1 MSALTEG
8 VKAIYARKRRRLL
21 DDDGGMKLFFQ
32 GDYII
37 RRYDEIEARAI
48 AEAVPVTPATN
59 IRSVSVLYDGSYNDV
74 VEGNILSQS
83 RRVGSRAQMGSRIG
97 KDELQVARDLLTMGE
112 IDAALFLASLSEVSE
127 D

>member
-21 DDDGGMKLFFQ
+21 DDDGGMRLFFQ
-32 GDYII
+32 GNYTI

-59 IRSVSVLYDGSYNDV
+59 VRSVSVLYDGSSL
-74 VEGNILSQS
+74 ILTNS
-83 RRVGSRAQMGSRIG
+83 RRAGSRAPMGSRIG
-97 KDELQVARDLLTMGE
+97 EDELQVARDLLKMGE
-112 IDAALFLASLSEVSE
+112 IDAALYLANLSEE
-127 D
+127 Y